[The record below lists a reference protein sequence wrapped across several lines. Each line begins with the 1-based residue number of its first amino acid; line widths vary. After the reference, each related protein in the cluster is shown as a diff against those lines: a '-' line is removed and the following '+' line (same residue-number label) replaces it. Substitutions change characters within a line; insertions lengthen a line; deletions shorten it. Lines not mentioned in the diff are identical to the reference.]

1 LTVRAVVL
9 LLIAQPVMA
18 GETFVPTAAHVLMLG
33 DGEPHASG
41 GIHRARLDS
50 PPTLYAAIEGRL
62 GAKRVVVTQ
71 ASAVVL
77 HGKRVASSRLVPPDS
92 IEGLSL
98 RWFKVQPS
106 GKSYDNTQGGF
117 HWEPIRYREYPWG
130 GWGRSFSRP
139 ADAHPLGDYPD
150 THAGAGTMAY
160 KIQVRLGDH
169 KADSPG
175 SESIFRGGLSDAVPR
190 VALRRGDDF
199 LGRLSELFNTP
210 YIWGSAGTK
219 PADHQ
224 AERLIGSDCADFMVY
239 GARRLGK
246 NLRYRA
252 SWHIP
257 EASREIARA
266 EKVDAKNRY
275 LDKAGKPIT
284 IGQDGVHIGDL
295 LLFKGHVG
303 ALAEDRAPVGILDT
317 NDVILHTYWAPPAEE
332 PLSATAY
339 SQSRLRVQRWR

>member
-1 LTVRAVVL
+1 MTVRVVLL
-9 LLIAQPVMA
+9 LLIAQAVLA
-18 GETFVPTAAHVLMLG
+18 GEPFVPTAAHVLMQAE
-33 DGEPHASG
+33 GEPQATG

-50 PPTLYAAIEGRL
+50 PPTLFAAIEGRL
-62 GAKRVVVTQ
+62 GKERVVVTQ
-71 ASAVVL
+71 AAAVVL
-77 HGKRVASSRLVPPDS
+77 RGKRVPSSRLVAPDG
-92 IEGLSL
+92 IAGLSL
-98 RWFKVQPS
+98 RWVKVQAT

-117 HWEPIRYREYPWG
+117 HWDPIRYREYPWND
-130 GWGRSFSRP
+130 WGRRFSRP
-139 ADAHPLGDYPD
+139 ADAHPQGDYPD
-150 THAGAGTMAY
+150 THGGAGTMAY
-160 KIQVRLGDH
+160 KIQVRMGDH
-169 KADSPG
+169 KLDSPG
-175 SESIFRGGLSDAVPR
+175 ADSIFRGGLSDAVPR

-224 AERLIGSDCADFMVY
+224 TERLIGSDCADFMVY

-266 EKVDAKNRY
+266 EKVGANKRY

-284 IGQDGVHIGDL
+284 IGKDGVHIGDL

-303 ALAEDRAPVGILDT
+303 ALAEDRDPVGVLDT

-339 SQSRLRVQRWR
+339 SQSKLRVQRWK